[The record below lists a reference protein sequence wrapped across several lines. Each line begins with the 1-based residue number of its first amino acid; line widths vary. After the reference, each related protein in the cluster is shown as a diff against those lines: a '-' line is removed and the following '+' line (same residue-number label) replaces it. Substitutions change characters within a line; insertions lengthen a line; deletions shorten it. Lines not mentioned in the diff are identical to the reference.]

1 MVEKGSGLAAAKE
14 EWAEALESFKAGNLA
29 DAVSVTNSVKRKAL
43 KVMEVLGLPVPAG
56 AKS

>member
-1 MVEKGSGLAAAKE
+1 MVEKGSGLAAVKE

-29 DAVSVTNSVKRKAL
+29 DAVSIANSVRGKAV
-43 KVMEVLGLPVPAG
+43 KATEVLGLHVPAG